1 MTSNEF
7 GVAPSILNRSY
18 KITAEIAVP
27 QGGANGVLVTQGG
40 RFSGY
45 ALYLTHPSVIKT
57 TFLLYFATPAGM
69 TAACDAMDAVSIIGL
84 WKPYV

>member
-1 MTSNEF
+1 M
-7 GVAPSILNRSY
+7 
-18 KITAEIAVP
+18 
-27 QGGANGVLVTQGG
+27 
-40 RFSGY
+40 
-45 ALYLTHPSVIKT
+45 KT